1 MNPKFENLRAKI
13 LITPNFKD
21 EKNVMMFMMTYH
33 PFIIIIVKKISFLS
47 LFDSFIDQLHQCFH
61 NNHSVF
67 VFFNPF
73 TWITYLFRSA
83 WLLYIVSS
91 KENQENKPCKLTWIV
106 GWYTNWKINES
117 PFSSVCILFLTLL
130 LKNLLYTRHHHS
142 KSIYQRWWDFGFS

>member
-1 MNPKFENLRAKI
+1 M
-13 LITPNFKD
+13 
-21 EKNVMMFMMTYH
+21 
-33 PFIIIIVKKISFLS
+33 KKKCYLQGISPIQSLYVQFSFL
-47 LFDSFIDQLHQCFH
+47 LFLRIFPLVLGNTSTTSILKEQPLSFLLFNCF
-61 NNHSVF
+61 
-67 VFFNPF
+67 
-73 TWITYLFRSA
+73 TYLFRSA

-142 KSIYQRWWDFGFS
+142 KSIYQRWWDFGFSWWKLWIGILQPR